1 MNLFVYGSLMSDTVW
16 QAVTGT
22 LRPAIPATA
31 RGWEVRAIRNASYP
45 GLVPATPDA
54 IAHGLLRTG
63 VSMDD
68 LRQLDKFE
76 GSFYER
82 IAIRTTI
89 PDGTSPPADAWVVA
103 PSQRH
108 HVLPLPWDA
117 HRFFTEQIGDFL
129 RQFCPP
135 SPSD

>member
-22 LRPAIPATA
+22 LCPAIPATA
-31 RGWEVRAIRNASYP
+31 RGWEVRAIRHASYP
-45 GLVPATPDA
+45 GLVPAPPDA

-63 VSMDD
+63 VSMDA
-68 LRQLDKFE
+68 LRQLDEFE

-82 IAIRTTI
+82 SLIRVMT
-89 PDGTSPPADAWVVA
+89 PDGTSPPAEAWIVA

-108 HVLPLPWDA
+108 LVLPTPWDA
-117 HRFFTEQIGDFL
+117 HRFFTEQINDFL

-135 SPSD
+135 GTPD